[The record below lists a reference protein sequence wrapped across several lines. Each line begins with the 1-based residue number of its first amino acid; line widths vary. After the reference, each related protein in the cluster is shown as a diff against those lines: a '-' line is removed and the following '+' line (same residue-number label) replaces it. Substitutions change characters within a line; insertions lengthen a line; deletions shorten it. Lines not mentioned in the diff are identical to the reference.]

1 MPEENL
7 YELLQ
12 VEPTA
17 DSRSIRAAYRR
28 LMLLHHPDRN
38 AGVDAQEMAQRLNRA
53 YEILRNPGR
62 RAAYDWEWDIS
73 AVQCQMSHSQYFVV
87 ETDEY
92 AKLHELFMPFQGI
105 STAEFT
111 PVRDLMAL

>member
-53 YEILRNPGR
+53 YDILRNPAR
-62 RAAYDWEWDIS
+62 RAAYDWELTGEPGEPPGNRRPL
-73 AVQCQMSHSQYFVV
+73 VLRQTGLVG
-87 ETDEY
+87 
-92 AKLHELFMPFQGI
+92 QGR
-105 STAEFT
+105 SGCGGYRHRNHHRSGDGRRWTG
-111 PVRDLMAL
+111 

>member
-1 MPEENL
+1 MKFHATLTHTPESCPGPRGGPPVTDWPARASEVGI
-7 YELLQ
+7 EL
-12 VEPTA
+12 V
-17 DSRSIRAAYRR
+17 
-28 LMLLHHPDRN
+28 
-38 AGVDAQEMAQRLNRA
+38 
-53 YEILRNPGR
+53 
-62 RAAYDWEWDIS
+62 S

-92 AKLHELFMPFQGI
+92 AKLHEFFMPFQGI